1 MIETLLGG
9 LSAREFLDE
18 YWQKKPLLVRG
29 AVPDFQGLFAKAELL
44 DLACDEE
51 IESRMVWQQDDQW
64 QLARGPFRAAD
75 FKRRRGPWSV
85 LVSGTNLVSEVADAL
100 LRQFSFVP
108 QARLDDLMVSYATPE
123 GGVGPHFD
131 SYDVFL
137 LQGAGIRRWQI
148 GKQRDLSV
156 IDGAPLRIL
165 LDFRPTQEWDL
176 QPGDMLYLPPRY
188 AHNGIALTECTTYS
202 IGFRAPTTQE
212 LAEGFLSF
220 LQEELDLAGRY
231 ADPDLKLTKH
241 PAALPEEMIDQVAGM
256 LDRIRWSRSDVA
268 RFLGR
273 YLSEPK
279 THVFFDPPES
289 PMSEKSF
296 ATACARKGFALDLK
310 TQLLFRGKQLYL
322 NGEVEQPPASLLKRL
337 QKLGDRRHLEGSDL
351 DSEICGYLFEWYNAG
366 FGTPGKGGTR
376 S

>member
-64 QLARGPFRAAD
+64 QLARGPFRTGD

-85 LVSGTNLVSEVADAL
+85 LISGTNLVSEAADAL

-137 LQGAGIRRWQI
+137 LQGAGVRRWQI

-165 LDFRPTQEWDL
+165 RDFRPTQEWDL

-256 LDRIRWSRSDVA
+256 LDKIRWNRSDVA